1 MPTAE
6 TIPSSLPI
14 AERFGVTVPVAASYS
29 GISKSRD
36 LLRANCFRRRT
47 GRASGRV
54 KQLERCLLL
63 RLSFCDTPT
72 RRLQIIESTVT
83 LLHFNSQTASS

>member
-47 GRASGRV
+47 GAVG
-54 KQLERCLLL
+54 E
-63 RLSFCDTPT
+63 
-72 RRLQIIESTVT
+72 T
-83 LLHFNSQTASS
+83 LLANVRPAG